1 MNFAASSLVGLTVT
15 LIAGFVGTA
24 AAAAQVSEPPS
35 TGTCRGMA
43 CADGSTGPDGATA
56 ELVAREVDG
65 PPPEPGTPEAAAD
78 PCVYRDDLYSPGLP
92 QAEID
97 RILADNAQV
106 EVDLEGPRLRG
117 TYRDCGDGFVPI
129 LWWEGDDDA
138 DPVAPLLVEALAQV
152 RPDAVPL
159 LVEPPAQPGVVV
171 GLPAYF
177 SIDAAAASGTSASAS
192 DGGYTVTVS
201 AQPTRLVID
210 TGEGEV
216 ACDPPGSVY
225 VSGQGHPDGGCTHLY
240 TTVPD
245 GGSVSVSSYVVYG
258 ASYTVEGPGLS
269 GTFEL
274 DAFDGPTTQTD
285 VTVREVRAVR
295 TR

>member
-1 MNFAASSLVGLTVT
+1 MKNFVREVAGGTAVFFLASALVGNAAV
-15 LIAGFVGTA
+15 ASPSGSDCVGNTCSSGSSGDNQA
-24 AAAAQVSEPPS
+24 AA
-35 TGTCRGMA
+35 
-43 CADGSTGPDGATA
+43 
-56 ELVAREVDG
+56 ELIAREVDG
-65 PPPEPGTPEAAAD
+65 PPPEPGTPEASAD

-129 LWWEGDDDA
+129 LWWEDDDDA